1 MSAEPDL
8 LPVFL
13 KLEGRRVLVVGAGP
27 VGASKVAAL
36 VPTGAR
42 ISVVAP
48 EVHPDVVRAP
58 VKVHRRKFRPSD
70 LDGVWLV
77 IAAAPPEVN
86 RAVDRHARK
95 RRIFVNAADDP
106 QNATAYLG
114 GTLRR
119 DGVTVAI
126 STNGRAPALA
136 GLLRE
141 GLDAMLPAD
150 LDRWFQH
157 ADVLKRRWRSRGV
170 PMTARRPQ
178 LLDALTRLYDARKQ
192 PVRAARRRSRA

>member
-1 MSAEPDL
+1 MTEPDL
-8 LPVFL
+8 FPVFL

-36 VPTGAR
+36 ATTGAR
-42 ISVVAP
+42 ITVVAP
-48 EVHPDVVRAP
+48 EVHPDLLRAP
-58 VKVHRRKFRPSD
+58 VELHRRKFRPSD

-77 IAAAPPEVN
+77 VAAAPPEVN

-95 RRIFVNAADDP
+95 RQIFVNAADDP

-119 DGVTVAI
+119 DGVTIAI
-126 STNGRAPALA
+126 STNGRSPALA

-141 GLDAMLPAD
+141 GLDALLPGD
-150 LDRWFQH
+150 LDRWFRR

-178 LLDALTRLYDARKQ
+178 LLDALARLYEARTR
-192 PVRAARRRSRA
+192 PVRAAGRRRRA